1 MKILVPVDGSA
12 HSLKALEV
20 AADFAK
26 TWQAEI
32 YVISVT
38 ASIGGMEDHEISP
51 HRRERHEEILQQ
63 RADEAIK
70 TAREVLRTR
79 QVPIKIFETVSTAV
93 SVPDAIIDFAEAEKI
108 DLIVIGSRGLS
119 VSSRFKMGSIANQ
132 VVKYSPCSVYL
143 VKIPAPAQV

>member
-12 HSLKALEV
+12 HSLKALEI

-26 TWQAEI
+26 TRQAEI

-51 HRRERHEEILQQ
+51 HRRERHEEILQK

-70 TAREVLRTR
+70 TAREVLETQ
-79 QVPIKIFETVSTAV
+79 QV
-93 SVPDAIIDFAEAEKI
+93 
-108 DLIVIGSRGLS
+108 G
-119 VSSRFKMGSIANQ
+119 
-132 VVKYSPCSVYL
+132 VKFSQDGVNSGFCS
-143 VKIPAPAQV
+143 